1 MEVSEGA
8 WANSLV
14 RYSPPKIKFDVS
26 MSRYEMKKG
35 NRMHIEKKV
44 GRVGI
49 AMGLMV
55 TMIAGQA
62 WSRPAMNVLTI
73 NTADPMSYMQWV
85 KGSGQVIGDSINAAV
100 GGVCLPSAGY
110 YGPGEIYY
118 WHLFGDH
125 ATAMGAE
132 QYNPSVL
139 AELKKLKAKR
149 VVSRGDAYSVVMAE
163 PGDYEVGQTFANWN
177 VVVSTQDPVEYV
189 SEVKRMSA
197 AADEN
202 GFSDIRFTVYSYLT
216 GENAGKLMA
225 VIEAPDGNRLG
236 AMLDA
241 LETEWASKI
250 LGDMAKIRRYDHGFT
265 MNCEVVQ
272 TSGS

>member
-1 MEVSEGA
+1 M
-8 WANSLV
+8 L
-14 RYSPPKIKFDVS
+14 K
-26 MSRYEMKKG
+26 
-35 NRMHIEKKV
+35 EKKV
-44 GRVGI
+44 WGVGM
-49 AMGLMV
+49 AVGLML
-55 TMIAGQA
+55 TISAGQA

-73 NTADPMSYMQWV
+73 NTPDPVSYMQWV
-85 KGSGQVIGDSINAAV
+85 KGSGKAIGASINAAV

-110 YGPGEIYY
+110 YAPGEIYY
-118 WHLFGDH
+118 WHLFTDH

-132 QYNPSVL
+132 QYNPTVME
-139 AELKKLKAKR
+139 ELKKLKAER
-149 VVSRGDAYSVVMAE
+149 VVSRGDAYSVLMAE
-163 PGDYEVGQTFANWN
+163 PGNYQVGQTFANWN
-177 VVVSTQDPVEYV
+177 IVVATEDPAQYV

-241 LETEWASKI
+241 LETDWAATV

-272 TSGS
+272 TSES

>member
-1 MEVSEGA
+1 
-8 WANSLV
+8 
-14 RYSPPKIKFDVS
+14 
-26 MSRYEMKKG
+26 MSKA
-35 NRMHIEKKV
+35 KKV
-44 GRVGI
+44 WGVGM
-49 AMGLMV
+49 AVGLML
-55 TMIAGQA
+55 TMVAGQV

-73 NTADPMSYMQWV
+73 NTPDPMSYLQWV
-85 KGSGQVIGDSINAAV
+85 KGSGQAIGDSINAVV

-110 YGPGEIYY
+110 YAPGEIYY
-118 WHLFGDH
+118 WHLFNDH

-132 QYNPSVL
+132 QYNSTVL
-139 AELKKLKAKR
+139 VELKKLKAER
-149 VVSRGDAYSVVMAE
+149 VVSRGDAYSVLMAE
-163 PGDYEVGQTFANWN
+163 PGDYQVGQTFANWN
-177 VVVSTQDPVEYV
+177 IVVSTRDPAEYV
-189 SEVKRMSA
+189 NAVRRMSA
-197 AADEN
+197 AASEN

-241 LETEWASKI
+241 LETDWAATV
-250 LGDMAKIRRYDHGFT
+250 LDDMAKIRRYDHGFT